1 MDIRTLAG
9 FVVAGAFAVI
19 LMLIFI
25 MFLFIDIVGSK
36 QWLNA
41 SRASATIKQV
51 NGIEECPNYG
61 KYQPKSHYWKCLV
74 TFTVKGSIVETETV
88 LPYKKMPKEGDKVE
102 IRFMEK
108 VGGTIKTVDSRHWDR
123 LKMLLIASVLIGI
136 IFLFQQFRH

>member
-1 MDIRTLAG
+1 MDIRTVAG
-9 FVVAGAFAVI
+9 FTIAGAFAII

-36 QWLNA
+36 QWLG
-41 SRASATIKQV
+41 ATRVPAIIKQV

-61 KYQPKSHYWKCLV
+61 KYQSKSRYWKCLV
-74 TFTVKGSIVETETV
+74 TFAVKGSIVEMETV

-108 VGGTIKTVDSRHWDR
+108 ADGAIKMVDSMHWDR
-123 LKMLLIASVLIGI
+123 LKMLLIASVLMGI